1 MGMTTEPFVDD
12 LPGRLGQLRARFQAL
27 SRQEPRIFRAPG
39 RVNLIGEH
47 TDYNDGFVMPVALDL
62 STWVLAAPR
71 DDARIFVHSESVGQS
86 VEFDLDALDFS
97 GKPHWST
104 YICGVAAALRLSGA
118 EILGAN
124 LLIDGNIPMGAG
136 LSSSASVEVATGFAL
151 LAISGLRRE
160 PAALAQIC
168 QRAEN
173 QFAGARCGIMDQ
185 MIACCA
191 RANSALLLDCR
202 SLAFEPLPLFP
213 DAEFV
218 VCNSMVKH
226 EHAGG
231 EYNARRA
238 DCEAAMRI
246 FREKLPDVRALRDV
260 SLDDLERFARL
271 LPEVLYRRSRHVIT
285 ENLRVTAASEALESN
300 IPEAFG
306 AAMFASHRSLRDDYA
321 VSCAELD
328 LLVEIAT
335 SLPGVYGSRMT
346 GGGFGGCTISLVT
359 NQTSADFER
368 AIAKEYE
375 RTTGRTPET
384 YRVKPSDGA
393 REEFA

>member
-1 MGMTTEPFVDD
+1 
-12 LPGRLGQLRARFQAL
+12 
-27 SRQEPRIFRAPG
+27 
-39 RVNLIGEH
+39 VNLIGEH

-71 DDARIFVHSESVGQS
+71 DDARVFAHSESMGQG
-86 VEFDLDALDFS
+86 VQFDLDALDFS
-97 GKPHWST
+97 GKPHWSR
-104 YICGVAAALRLSGA
+104 YICGVAAALRLAGA

-136 LSSSASVEVATGFAL
+136 LSSSASAEVATGFAL
-151 LAISGLRRE
+151 LAISGLRHE

-191 RANSALLLDCR
+191 RADSALLLDCR
-202 SLAFEPLPLFP
+202 SLAFELLPLFP

-238 DCEAAMRI
+238 DCEAATQI
-246 FREKLPDVRALRDV
+246 FREQLPDVRALRDA
-260 SLDDLERFARL
+260 SLDDLERFSKL
-271 LPEVLYRRSRHVIT
+271 LPGVLYRRSRHVIT
-285 ENLRVTAASEALESN
+285 ENLRVTAASAALKAN
-300 IPEAFG
+300 NPDAFG
-306 AAMFASHRSLRDDYA
+306 AAMFASHRSLREDYE
-321 VSCAELD
+321 VSCAEVD

-335 SLPGVYGSRMT
+335 GLPGVYGSRMT
-346 GGGFGGCTISLVT
+346 GGGFGGCTISLVS
-359 NQTSADFER
+359 NQVATDFET
-368 AIAKEYE
+368 AMAEEYE
-375 RTTGRTPET
+375 RATGRRPET